1 MGLEAAWNIRI
12 GRMPAGPRNL
22 ISDVPGVTVGHCTIQ
37 DNEIQTGVT
46 ALLPHGGNLFREKV
60 LAASHVI
67 NGFGKSMGLIQIDEL
82 GTIETPIILT
92 NTLSAGTAYTAL
104 VRYML
109 SQNSDIGDTTG
120 TVNPIVCECNDGYI
134 NDIRSLAVQEHHVM
148 EALRRCGADFEE
160 GAVGA
165 GRGMSC
171 HQMKGGIGSAS
182 RVVTIG
188 SDAYTVGAL
197 LLTNHGMK
205 DDLLIANDPIGRRIP
220 DVRPRDKDKGSCII
234 LIATDAPLSE
244 RQLKRICKR
253 AVVGLSR
260 TGSYIGNGSGE
271 IAIAFTTANRVPHY
285 PQQSV
290 IPLSMLHDENINGI
304 FRAVAEAVEE
314 SVLSSMLHAGTITG
328 FKGRRLLSL
337 SEFIEGQPEGGK
349 ADLWKKSE
357 DKKP

>member
-1 MGLEAAWNIRI
+1 MGLEAKWGIRI
-12 GRMPAGPRNL
+12 GQMSAGSRNL

-46 ALLPHGGNLFREKV
+46 AVLPHGGNLFQDKV

-67 NGFGKSMGLIQIDEL
+67 NGFGKSMGLIQIEEL
-82 GTIETPIILT
+82 GAIETPVVLT

-109 SQNSDIGDTTG
+109 AQNSDIGDTTG

-134 NDIRSLAVQEHHVM
+134 NDIRALAVEERHVM
-148 EALRRCGADFEE
+148 EALDRCSADFEE

-182 RVVTIG
+182 RVMTIG
-188 SDAYTVGAL
+188 GGSYTIGAL
-197 LLTNHGMK
+197 VMTNHAVK
-205 DDLLIANDPIGRRIP
+205 DDLMIAGDPIGRRIP
-220 DVRPRDKDKGSCII
+220 DVRPKEQDKGSCII
-234 LIATDAPLSE
+234 LLATDAPLSE
-244 RQLKRICKR
+244 RQLKRVCKR

-260 TGSYIGNGSGE
+260 TGSYIGNSSGE

-290 IPLSMLHDENINGI
+290 IPMAMLHDEHINTV
-304 FRAVAEAVEE
+304 FRATAEAVEE
-314 SVLSSMLHAGTITG
+314 AVLSSMLHTETITG
-328 FKGRRLLSL
+328 FKGRKLLSL
-337 SEFIEGQPEGGK
+337 TEFI
-349 ADLWKKSE
+349 
-357 DKKP
+357 

>member
-12 GRMPAGPRNL
+12 GQMPAGPRNL
-22 ISDVPGVTVGHCTIQ
+22 ISDVPGVTVGHCTLQ
-37 DNEIQTGVT
+37 DGETQTGVT
-46 ALLPHGGNLFREKV
+46 AVLPHGGNLFQEKV

-67 NGFGKSMGLIQIDEL
+67 NGFGKSMGLIQIEEL
-82 GTIETPIILT
+82 GTIETPIVLT

-109 SQNSDIGDTTG
+109 AQNSDIGVTTG

-134 NDIRSLAVQEHHVM
+134 NDIRGLCVQEDHVM

-160 GAVGA
+160 GSVGA

-182 RVVTIG
+182 RVASIEG
-188 SDAYTVGAL
+188 KDYTVGAL
-197 LLTNHGMK
+197 LLTNHARK
-205 DDLLIANDPIGRRIP
+205 DDLLIAGDPIGQRIP
-220 DVRPRDKDKGSCII
+220 NVRLRDTDRGSCII
-234 LIATDAPLSE
+234 ILATDAPLSE

-260 TGSYIGNGSGE
+260 TGSYIGNDSGE

-285 PQQSV
+285 PQQSTV
-290 IPLSMLHDENINGI
+290 PLCMLHDDHINTI
-304 FRAVAEAVEE
+304 FRAAAEAVEE
-314 SVLSSMLHAGTITG
+314 SVLSSMLHAETMTG
-328 FKGRRLLSL
+328 FKGRRLFSL
-337 SEFIEGQPEGGK
+337 SEFINM
-349 ADLWKKSE
+349 
-357 DKKP
+357 

>member
-12 GRMPAGPRNL
+12 GQMPPGPRNL
-22 ISDVPGVTVGHCTIQ
+22 ISDVPGVTVGHCTLREG
-37 DNEIQTGVT
+37 DVQTGVT
-46 ALLPHGGNLFREKV
+46 AVLPHGGNLFQDKV
-60 LAASHVI
+60 LAAAHVI
-67 NGFGKSMGLIQIDEL
+67 NGFGKSMGLLQIEEL
-82 GTIETPIILT
+82 GAIETPIVLT

-109 SQNSDIGDTTG
+109 ARNEDIGAATG

-134 NDIRSLAVQEHHVM
+134 NDIRGLHVQERHVM
-148 EALRRCGADFEE
+148 EALARCGADFEE

-182 RVVTIG
+182 RVAVIG
-188 SDAYTVGAL
+188 GEAYTVGAL
-197 LLTNHGMK
+197 LLTNHGGK
-205 DDLLIANDPIGRRIP
+205 DDLTVAGDPIGRRIP
-220 DVRPRDKDKGSCII
+220 DVRPREADKGSCII
-234 LIATDAPLSE
+234 LLATDAPLSE

-271 IAIAFTTANRVPHY
+271 IAIAFTTANRIPHY

-290 IPLSMLHDENINGI
+290 LPLRMLHDDGINAL

-314 SVLSSMLHAGTITG
+314 SVLSSMLHAEAVTG

-337 SEFIEGQPEGGK
+337 TEF
-349 ADLWKKSE
+349 LHR
-357 DKKP
+357 

>member
-1 MGLEAAWNIRI
+1 MGLETKWNIRI

-37 DNEIQTGVT
+37 EKEIQTGVT
-46 ALLPHGGNLFREKV
+46 AVRPHGGNLFQDKV

-67 NGFGKSMGLIQIDEL
+67 NGFGKSMGLIQIGEL
-82 GTIETPIILT
+82 GTIETPIVLT

-109 SQNSDIGDTTG
+109 AQNSGIGDTTG

-134 NDIRSLAVQEHHVM
+134 NDIRALAVQERHVM
-148 EALRRCGADFEE
+148 EALDRCAADFEE

-182 RVVTIG
+182 RVMAIG
-188 SDAYTVGAL
+188 DSVYTMGAL
-197 LLTNHGMK
+197 VMTNHAMK
-205 DDLLIANDPIGRRIP
+205 DDLMIAGDPIGRRIP
-220 DVRPRDKDKGSCII
+220 DVRPDEQDKGSCII
-234 LIATDAPLSE
+234 LLATDAPLSE
-244 RQLKRICKR
+244 RQLKRVCRR

-271 IAIAFTTANRVPHY
+271 IAIAFTVANRVPHY
-285 PQQSV
+285 PRQSAV
-290 IPLSMLHDENINGI
+290 PMTMLHDEYINTV
-304 FRAVAEAVEE
+304 FRATAEAVEE
-314 SVLSSMLHAGTITG
+314 AVLSSLLHAETITG
-328 FKGRRLLSL
+328 FRGRKLLSL
-337 SEFIEGQPEGGK
+337 TEFI
-349 ADLWKKSE
+349 
-357 DKKP
+357 

>member
-12 GRMPAGPRNL
+12 GQLPAGPRNL

-37 DNEIQTGVT
+37 ENEAQTGVT
-46 ALLPHGGNLFREKV
+46 AVLPHGGNLFQEKV

-82 GTIETPIILT
+82 GTIETPIVLT

-109 SQNSDIGDTTG
+109 SRNSDIGVTTG

-134 NDIRSLAVQEHHVM
+134 NDIRGLCVQERHVL
-148 EALRRCGADFEE
+148 EALDRCGADFEE

-182 RVVTIG
+182 RVAAIG
-188 SDAYTVGAL
+188 GKDYTVGAL
-197 LLTNHGMK
+197 LLTNHAVK
-205 DDLLIANDPIGRRIP
+205 DDLMIAGDPIGRRIP
-220 DVRPRDKDKGSCII
+220 DVRPKDTDKGSCII
-234 LIATDAPLSE
+234 LLATDAPLSE
-244 RQLKRICKR
+244 RQLKRVCKR
-253 AVVGLSR
+253 SVVGLSR

-285 PQQSV
+285 AQQSV
-290 IPLSMLHDENINGI
+290 LPLAMLHDENINAV
-304 FRAVAEAVEE
+304 FRAAAEAVEE
-314 SVLSSMLHAGTITG
+314 SVLSSMLHAETITG

-337 SEFIEGQPEGGK
+337 SEFIN
-349 ADLWKKSE
+349 L
-357 DKKP
+357 